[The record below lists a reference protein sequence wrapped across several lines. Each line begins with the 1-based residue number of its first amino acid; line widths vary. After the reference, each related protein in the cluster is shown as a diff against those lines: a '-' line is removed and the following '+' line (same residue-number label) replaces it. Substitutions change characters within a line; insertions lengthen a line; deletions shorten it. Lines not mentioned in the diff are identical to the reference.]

1 MSEGD
6 RPAEA
11 AGRAV
16 SSSRDGPPAGQE
28 VSLRGAP
35 VEAGVR
41 DASFRALYREL
52 RIADQQAF
60 YHARADEYAA
70 AHRQALMARNLL
82 LFLSALAGV
91 VGQFAAGIGRAAC
104 GVAAAVLAAL
114 AGAVTGFEALIGFA
128 QLEKLYGDAALNLD
142 AAAIDWDAAGPD
154 ADVTAEVDRIE
165 LIFRTENGQW
175 GQLLVQREESA
186 AVAEEPAATSQLP
199 EPEK

>member
-1 MSEGD
+1 MSD
-6 RPAEA
+6 
-11 AGRAV
+11 
-16 SSSRDGPPAGQE
+16 RDGSTE
-28 VSLRGAP
+28 VSGR
-35 VEAGVR
+35 E
-41 DASFRALYREL
+41 ASFRALYREL

-91 VGQFAAGIGRAAC
+91 AGQFAAGTGRAAC

-114 AGAVTGFEALIGFA
+114 AGAMTGFEALIGFA

-154 ADVTAEVDRIE
+154 TDVTAEVDRIE
-165 LIFRTENGQW
+165 QIFRTENGQW
-175 GQLLVQREESA
+175 GQLLVQKEESA
-186 AVAEEPAATSQLP
+186 ALPEEPAVTANSP
-199 EPEK
+199 DSEK